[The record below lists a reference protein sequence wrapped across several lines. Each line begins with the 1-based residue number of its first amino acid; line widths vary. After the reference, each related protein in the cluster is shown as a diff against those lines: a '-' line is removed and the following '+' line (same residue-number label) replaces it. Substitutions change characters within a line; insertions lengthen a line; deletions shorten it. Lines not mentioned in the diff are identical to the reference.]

1 MRGRSHPLCL
11 DRAVKTPITRR
22 AVLAMLAGGAAAPLV
37 AQRTREL
44 EVPYVPTPEDLVEKM
59 LDLAEVGEADYLID
73 LGCGDGRIP
82 IAAGRRGARAL
93 GVDLDAMRLQQA
105 GAGARHAGV
114 QGRVSFRHQDLF
126 QTPIFEASVIAL
138 YLLPGINLR
147 LRPRLLTEL
156 PAGARIVSHAFDM
169 GDWEPDARDEL
180 DSRRIFLW
188 RVPAIAGGSWELT
201 GPDGR
206 LHVLELE
213 QLYQNVGGTLAS
225 EGRSLPVTGR
235 LSGRALSL
243 AGDGFALN
251 LDVGDAGM
259 QTAAGQPAWTAR
271 RVD

>member
-1 MRGRSHPLCL
+1 MPSLM
-11 DRAVKTPITRR
+11 TRR
-22 AVLAMLAGGAAAPLV
+22 TLFAFAAGAAAAPLL
-37 AQRTREL
+37 AQRQREL
-44 EVPYVPTPEDLVEKM
+44 EVPYVPTPEELVEKM
-59 LDLAEVGEADYLID
+59 LDLAGVTDADYLID

-82 IAAGRRGARAL
+82 IAAGLRGARAL
-93 GVDLDAMRLQQA
+93 GVDLDSMRLQQA
-105 GAGARHAGV
+105 GVGARRAGV
-114 QGRVSFRHQDLF
+114 QGRVSFRRQDLF
-126 QTPIFEASVIAL
+126 ETPIFEASVIAL

-188 RVPAIAGGSWELT
+188 RVPAIAGGSWELVA
-201 GPDGR
+201 PDGR
-206 LHVLELE
+206 LHALELE
-213 QLYQNVGGTLAS
+213 QLYQNVAGNVSIDGQAIA
-225 EGRSLPVTGR
+225 VTGR

-251 LDVGDAGM
+251 IEVGDAGM

>member
-1 MRGRSHPLCL
+1 M
-11 DRAVKTPITRR
+11 TMPITRR
-22 AVLAMLAGGAAAPLV
+22 AALAILAGGASAPLF
-37 AQRTREL
+37 AQRRREL

-59 LDLAEVGEADYLID
+59 LDLAEVGASDYLID

-82 IAAGRRGARAL
+82 VAAGRRGARAL
-93 GVDLDAMRLQQA
+93 GVDLDGMRLQQA
-105 GAGARHAGV
+105 GASARSAGV
-114 QGRVSFRHQDLF
+114 QGRVSFRRQDLF
-126 QTPIFEASVIAL
+126 ETPIYEASVIAL

-156 PAGARIVSHAFDM
+156 PAGARVVSHAFDM

-201 GPDGR
+201 DPDGR
-206 LHVLELE
+206 MHLLELE
-213 QLYQNVGGTLAS
+213 QLYQNVGGTLVS

-235 LSGRALSL
+235 LSGRALRL
-243 AGDGFALN
+243 TGEGFALN
-251 LDVGDAGM
+251 VEVGDAGM
-259 QTAAGQPAWTAR
+259 HTAAGQPAWAAR

>member
-1 MRGRSHPLCL
+1 MSARIS
-11 DRAVKTPITRR
+11 RR
-22 AVLAMLAGGAAAPLV
+22 TALALLAGGAASPLL
-37 AQRTREL
+37 AQRRREL
-44 EVPYVPTPEDLVEKM
+44 EVPYVPTPEELVEKM

-105 GAGARHAGV
+105 GAGARHHGV
-114 QGRVSFRHQDLF
+114 QGRVSFRRQDLF
-126 QTPIFEASVIAL
+126 ETPIFEASVIAL

-169 GDWEPDARDEL
+169 GDWEPDATDALE
-180 DSRRIFLW
+180 SRRIFLW
-188 RVPAIAGGSWELT
+188 RVPAVAGGSWELN

-206 LHVLELE
+206 LYALELE
-213 QLYQNVGGTLAS
+213 QLFQNVSGTLVS
-225 EGRSLPVTGR
+225 QGRSLPVTGR
-235 LSGRALSL
+235 LSGRALALS
-243 AGDGFALN
+243 GDGFALN
-251 LDVGDAGM
+251 IEVGDTGM